1 MYLKSKILAASSAN
15 LWEKILAWYQ
25 ESFLRELLAGL
36 DDGLFSVELGVYENL
51 SVSDGLPTTARNII
65 LGLTLG
71 TVIAAALMFYTKT
84 VHGKFIRSLL
94 ERGCNS
100 PENAATLTELGM
112 FRSDSVRRDL
122 ARGGALTRLAL
133 CVQREALL
141 EAQNGENEG
150 ENAEKRDT
158 YLDFHP
164 DFTVAR
170 YYIPEDLRYRAEF
183 RYSKKGMS
191 VGFFVLTVILCFVGA
206 ALLCS
211 LLPALLGLA
220 DRLIGALAP

>member
-1 MYLKSKILAASSAN
+1 MYPILKFLTVPSAN

-25 ESFLRELLAGL
+25 ESFLRELLLAL

-51 SVSDGLPTTARNII
+51 TVSDKLPTTARNVI

-71 TVIAAALMFYTKT
+71 TVIAAALMLYTKT
-84 VHGKFIRSLL
+84 VHGKFIRALL
-94 ERGCNS
+94 SRGCNS
-100 PENAATLTELGM
+100 PENAATLMELGM

-122 ARGGALTRLAL
+122 ARGGALTKLAL

-141 EAQNGENEG
+141 AAKSGENEG
-150 ENAEKRDT
+150 EDAEKRDT
-158 YLDFHP
+158 YLDFRP

-170 YYIPEDLRYRAEF
+170 YYIPEELRYRAEF

-191 VGFFVLTVILCFVGA
+191 VWLFLLTVAFCFVGA

-211 LLPALLGLA
+211 LLPTLLGLA
-220 DRLIGALAP
+220 DWLIGALAP